1 MVENISALTS
11 AVEAL
16 NKQSDGL
23 VTSFGRL
30 AESSKTWNIISRL
43 LSGSGLWQ
51 LQNRIRAVG
60 NVVNLYNLN
69 LAANLEKQVAA
80 MDAAKQMKN
89 ALVDLEAEQK
99 ALVGSEYVKMLQEGY
114 IDKGYNKAT
123 AEILA
128 LKDATREY
136 DGAISAIEEKQEK
149 MTQAG
154 PFAKLGAF
162 LQRGDYYDHTVKG
175 MVHDE
180 EDPANHGKLIQSSIE
195 ANFLAIKDRKTR
207 ITDYFKNKKYM
218 EIGGKVSQFFSGKM
232 KIIGRY
238 FEVGVVLFGA
248 FSKYLLIATLI
259 VALIRTLWP
268 SFKAVIEAVG
278 GMRNTFDNIIKNIKL
293 IFGGFFDI
301 IVGLFKGDFLRVF
314 EGLGKVVVGII
325 GVVLNFLH
333 GFVKVLIGILLAI
346 HHKIGKFIKRSLGFR
361 ATGGPASGLTVV
373 GERGPELVNLPA
385 GSRVHS
391 NADSRRMAGNT
402 INVNVA
408 GRIGAS
414 DAEIKDIA
422 NKVAREINMR
432 MNRTSSTVSRF

>member
-1 MVENISALTS
+1 MVENIGALTS
-11 AVEAL
+11 AVEVL

-51 LQNRIRAVG
+51 LQNRIRAIG
-60 NVVNLYNLN
+60 NVVNLYNIN

-80 MDAAKQMKN
+80 MDSAKQMRN
-89 ALVDLEAEQK
+89 ALRDLEAEFD
-99 ALVGSEYVKMLQEGY
+99 ALEGSEYHKMMKENY
-114 IDKGYNKAT
+114 IAKGYNEAT
-123 AEILA
+123 AEALA
-128 LKDATREY
+128 LKEASLEY
-136 DGAISAIEEKQEK
+136 AGAIDAIKDKQEK
-149 MTQAG
+149 MSKAG

-162 LQRGDYYDHTVKG
+162 LKRGDYYDNDAKE
-175 MVHDE
+175 MVHDDE
-180 EDPANHGKLIQSSIE
+180 NKGNHGKLLKSSIE
-195 ANFLAIKDRKTR
+195 ANFLAIKDRKNR
-207 ITDYFKNKKYM
+207 ITDYFKNKKYR
-218 EIGGKVSQFFSGKM
+218 EIGGTVSKFISGKM
-232 KIIGRY
+232 KTIGRY

-248 FSKYLLIATLI
+248 FAKYLLIATLI

-278 GMRNTFDNIIKNIKL
+278 GMRNTFDNIIKSIKL

-301 IVGLFKGDFLRVF
+301 IVGLFKGDFFRVVD
-314 EGLGKVVVGII
+314 GLGKVFVGII

-346 HHKIGKFIKRSLGFR
+346 PHKIGKFIKKSLGFR